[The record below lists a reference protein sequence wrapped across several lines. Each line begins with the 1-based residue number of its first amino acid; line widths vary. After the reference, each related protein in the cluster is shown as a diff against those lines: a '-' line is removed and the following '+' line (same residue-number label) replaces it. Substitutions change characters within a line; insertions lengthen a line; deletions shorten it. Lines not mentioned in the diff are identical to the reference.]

1 MKSRKK
7 LRMVAPANTVEA
19 PQAPP
24 ATPST
29 DDSSTE
35 DHGTF
40 VIDSRPESPVV
51 EPAVSAALAVPAAL
65 GKMRQEPA
73 KLSPLAARLAA
84 KGGQPTAAPKAP
96 PSVETSEGLGWSAEH
111 SKRLKWAIDFY
122 ELSMAVDREV
132 QHLVIAMIALSRG
145 DFETAGLNFYAAG
158 LTEVRPDAVD
168 AVEVEAD

>member
-1 MKSRKK
+1 
-7 LRMVAPANTVEA
+7 MVTPANTVEA

-29 DDSSTE
+29 DDSISE

-40 VIDSRPESPVV
+40 VIDSRPEPPVV
-51 EPAVSAALAVPAAL
+51 EPAVSTAPAA
-65 GKMRQEPA
+65 RPEPV

-84 KGGQPTAAPKAP
+84 KGAQTTPAPTVPTPAPTAP
-96 PSVETSEGLGWSAEH
+96 PSEAGSNAVGWSAEH
-111 SKRLKWAIDFY
+111 SKRLKGAIEFY

-145 DFETAGLNFYAAG
+145 DFESAGLNFYAAG
-158 LTEVRPDAVD
+158 LTEVRPDAVE
-168 AVEVEAD
+168 EVEAD